1 MQQTFCRQ
9 QHRRRRLQL
18 NWIMRARRDGGR
30 VASANAKNEFT
41 SDLWICHLVSV
52 CVCGAYR
59 VSVAKAEVEVHCATS
74 HGRLGKQEVKEVVE
88 DAVNQR
94 ISFAF
99 SLALFL
105 SFSHACFQ
113 FSGCPS
119 AVKAV
124 IAFFVTL
131 WKFFHRFCMFISLF
145 SITSRQL
152 RKINVN
158 EELEKWTQLKS
169 SINNATE

>member
-1 MQQTFCRQ
+1 M
-9 QHRRRRLQL
+9 
-18 NWIMRARRDGGR
+18 
-30 VASANAKNEFT
+30 
-41 SDLWICHLVSV
+41 

-105 SFSHACFQ
+105 SSLTLAFSFRVAQVLSRLLSH
-113 FSGCPS
+113 FSLHS
-119 AVKAV
+119 EN
-124 IAFFVTL
+124 FSTDFV
-131 WKFFHRFCMFISLF
+131 CLF
-145 SITSRQL
+145 L
-152 RKINVN
+152 FLALPHVN
-158 EELEKWTQLKS
+158 
-169 SINNATE
+169 